1 MGAMDRRRIAW
12 GVTLAITAAGGLV
25 AHLLVYGL
33 LTPHRDQ
40 AHHGTG
46 APAVHQG
53 AHLRVCL
60 AICLA
65 VAAIGLL
72 VSVLERADGRG
83 RFFVP
88 VWLFA
93 AAPPFGFFLQ
103 EQLERALET
112 GTLHAGAPLDAGFL
126 LGLAVQIPFA
136 VAAYLAARGL
146 LALAGALVRRLGTLA
161 RPRLP
166 ATQPG
171 WRPALVVAAPQLT
184 LVRAGRGQRAPPFP
198 L

>member
-12 GVTLAITAAGGLV
+12 GITLAITAAGGLL

-33 LTPHRDQ
+33 LGAQRDQ

-46 APAVHQG
+46 PQAVHHG

-83 RFFVP
+83 RLFVP

-93 AAPPFGFFLQ
+93 AAPPLGFLLQ
-103 EQLERALET
+103 EQLESALET

-126 LGLAVQIPFA
+126 LGLALQIPFA
-136 VAAYLAARGL
+136 AAAYLVARGL
-146 LALAGALVRRLGTLA
+146 LALAGGLGRHLGALA
-161 RPRLP
+161 RPRVP
-166 ATQPG
+166 ATEPA
-171 WRPALVVAAPQLT
+171 WRPALVVAAPALT
-184 LVRAGRGQRAPPFP
+184 LVRAGRGQRAPPLP